1 MKIIHTADLHLESKM
16 GVNLDNDKAKK
27 RRNELLFTFENLVLE
42 AKKMDVKVIIIA
54 GDMFD
59 TKSINKKTKE
69 YILNLFK
76 KNSDIDFIYTSGN
89 HDENNFFFSEEELP
103 SNFKT
108 FGNVWKTYSYDDV
121 DITGINYNE
130 HTSKSLY
137 DTLSLVMN
145 KNNIVVLH
153 GQVSQYKADG
163 CINLNELVDK
173 GIDYL
178 ALGHIHSLKY
188 DKLDQRG
195 VWVYPGCL
203 EPRGFDELGIKGFVL
218 IDTDTI
224 HKPDFI
230 PFSKRTCH
238 EINVDITGLNEWM
251 DINNKVF
258 DLIRDISHEDLLY
271 INLVGKYDISLIKR
285 IEVLKDRL
293 DQLFFAVRIKDLS
306 KLAINIS
313 DYESDISL
321 KSEFIQT
328 VLKNDELDEETKQI
342 VLDLGIKALLGDDL
356 HEIN

>member
-16 GVNLDNDKAKK
+16 GVNLDNEKAKK
-27 RRNELLFTFENLVLE
+27 RRNELLFTFENLILE
-42 AKKMDVKVIIIA
+42 AKNMEAKVIIIA

-59 TKSINKKTKE
+59 TKSVNKKTKE

-76 KNSDIDFIYTSGN
+76 TNKDIDFIYASGN
-89 HDENNFFFSEEELP
+89 HDEDNFFFNEEDMP
-103 SNFKT
+103 SNLKT
-108 FGNVWKTYSYDDV
+108 FGNEWKTYSYDDV
-121 DITGINYNE
+121 DITGINYNDL
-130 HTSKSLY
+130 TSTNLY
-137 DTLSLVMN
+137 DTLSLVIN
-145 KNNIVVLH
+145 RKNIIVLH

-163 CINLNELVDK
+163 CINLNQLIDK

-188 DKLDQRG
+188 DRLDQRG

-203 EPRGFDELGIKGFVL
+203 EPRGFDELGDKGFVL

-224 HKPDFI
+224 NKPDFI
-230 PFSKRTCH
+230 KFSKRTCH
-238 EINVDITGLNEWM
+238 EINVDITGLDNWM
-251 DINNKVF
+251 DINNRVF
-258 DLIRDISHEDLLY
+258 ELIREISHEDLLY
-271 INLVGKYDISLIKR
+271 INLVGKYSISLIKR

-293 DQLFFAVRIKDLS
+293 EQLFFAVRIKDLS
-306 KLAINIS
+306 KLAIDIS
-313 DYESDISL
+313 DYENDISL

-328 VLKNDELDEETKQI
+328 VLNKNELDEETKQI